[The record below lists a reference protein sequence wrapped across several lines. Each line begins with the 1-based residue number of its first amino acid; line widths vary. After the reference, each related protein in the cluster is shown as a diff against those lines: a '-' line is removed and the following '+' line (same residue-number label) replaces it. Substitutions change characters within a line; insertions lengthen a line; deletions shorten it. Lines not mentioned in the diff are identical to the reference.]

1 MKEFILAYKRIFDF
15 KGRATRKEYW
25 MFYLK
30 FLIAIPIIGFIA
42 SILSNITEL
51 FGAIFGGIFAV
62 ILIIPLPLVALSL
75 AVRRMHDI
83 GRSGWWQLSPIAIYY
98 LCQSSQKSDNKYG
111 KYLGDIDSKNIVSN
125 LDEYDYIDKPQVTL
139 IKLKPTSPQYPIIKL
154 TESQKITLGRDRS
167 NDIVINNRYLSTS
180 HIEIELIDDSIYI
193 TDMGSTNGTYIDGDK
208 LEPYQSIELREGENL
223 ILGSEEVVYEL

>member
-25 MFYLK
+25 MFQLISIL
-30 FLIAIPIIGFIA
+30 FLFIALALLLGLEKAIGKNPIIYIIF
-42 SILSNITEL
+42 
-51 FGAIFGGIFAV
+51 AIF
-62 ILIIPLPLVALSL
+62 IIQFPIVNLSL
-75 AVRRMHDI
+75 TIRRLHDI
-83 GRSGWWQLSPIAIYY
+83 GLSGWWWISPALIAY
-98 LCQSSQKSDNKYG
+98 LFKASQKSDNKYG

-208 LEPYQSIELREGENL
+208 LEPYQPMELREGENL